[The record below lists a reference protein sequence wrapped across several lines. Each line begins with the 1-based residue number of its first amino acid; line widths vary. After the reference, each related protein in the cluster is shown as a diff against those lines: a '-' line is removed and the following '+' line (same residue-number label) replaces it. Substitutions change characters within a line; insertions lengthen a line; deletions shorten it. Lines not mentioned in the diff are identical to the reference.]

1 MSKFIAASRQAT
13 ELDKMRILLETT
25 IQNVRDESKKW
36 AGIVAEAKEKATEH
50 QNLIKELKVDILEK
64 DTRLDHIQKKNDELS
79 TLLSKAK
86 EDVVAEFKASKEFM
100 DLLDRNFVVGFKDF
114 RLDAVENFLEVDFN
128 SIKLNLNAATNSLL
142 QTSSEDVNI
151 ETMPLP
157 SHPKKIPRWM
167 PPCLRTSFYKTLYFS
182 FFVWSFVLGPFDA
195 TQIH

>member
-142 QTSSEDVNI
+142 QTSFEDVNI
-151 ETMPLP
+151 EDNASTQLSKEDPKVDAPLLKDKFLQNFVF
-157 SHPKKIPRWM
+157 SLF
-167 PPCLRTSFYKTLYFS
+167 CL
-182 FFVWSFVLGPFDA
+182 VLCFGTF
-195 TQIH
+195 

>member
-142 QTSSEDVNI
+142 QTSFEDVNI
-151 ETMPLP
+151 EDNASTQLSKEDPKVDAPLL
-157 SHPKKIPRWM
+157 KDKFLQNFVFFLF
-167 PPCLRTSFYKTLYFS
+167 CL
-182 FFVWSFVLGPFDA
+182 VLCFGTF
-195 TQIH
+195 